1 MSNLRELLNPERPE
15 SFSQQSTAGT
25 PSPSTTSTPVIE
37 NVDRDNDLAHE
48 SLVNLD
54 ASYATYPGSDPSLV
68 ENTAHPPHENCPDS
82 LDCLPDTNDRPQHT
96 LPVILR
102 CAILGSA
109 KRKLTIRDIYAAME
123 KKYPYYRTA
132 GPAWKQSVRHHLSL
146 SRLFER
152 KAKPVTEPGF
162 GSYWTVNLDAP
173 PGTKRPRKRGRQNKS
188 ANPNHISSF
197 VAGVGPSTERR
208 GRPKKYVPQDFEIE
222 QISGH
227 PSPSSFHVPSS
238 ILAVPQI
245 SSGNFAA
252 YQLPVNG
259 CSSQQ
264 FRLHS
269 VHDMPSPHVDHGDDE
284 KMFDTHDDYTEQD
297 SPTLT
302 DDADGSIDNRSEE
315 RAVYTY
321 SGDPRT
327 LPPPSL
333 SSVPVDPT
341 LITNYNEPI
350 QHISR
355 LGDEIRELQGR
366 VTSLYTEKSKMERE
380 LDDARAEI
388 ARLRAKNEVL
398 ERKSGNGT
406 L

>member
-1 MSNLRELLNPERPE
+1 MSNLRELLNPEKPE

-37 NVDRDNDLAHE
+37 NVERSNVLVHE

-54 ASYATYPGSDPSLV
+54 SSYTTYPGTDPSLV
-68 ENTAHPPHENCPDS
+68 ENTVHPPHENCPDS

-123 KKYPYYRTA
+123 RKYPYYRTA

-173 PGTKRPRKRGRQNKS
+173 PGTKRPRKRGRHNKS
-188 ANPNHISSF
+188 ANPNQISSL
-197 VAGVGPSTERR
+197 VAGAGSSTERR

-222 QISGH
+222 QISGRR
-227 PSPSSFHVPSS
+227 SSSSLPVPSS

-245 SSGNFAA
+245 SSGNFAT

-269 VHDMPSPHVDHGDDE
+269 VHDMPSPHVDDDDDDE
-284 KMFDTHDDYTEQD
+284 KMFDIHDDYAEQD

-315 RAVYTY
+315 RAVYTF

-341 LITNYNEPI
+341 LIANYNEPI
-350 QHISR
+350 QHICR
-355 LGDEIRELQGR
+355 LRDEIRELQGR
-366 VTSLYTEKSKMERE
+366 VTSLCAEKSKMERE
-380 LDDARAEI
+380 LGDARAEI
-388 ARLRAKNEVL
+388 ARLRAKNE
-398 ERKSGNGT
+398 RKSENET